1 MKPGRWLIVAAAVI
15 SGCVSPGRS
24 TVPAQPTRTAHGG
37 SSPDYPTT
45 DAGVVTV
52 APVSTGSDVVHIAPD
67 LEHVI
72 WRRMAV
78 DAGEVVVVDSAP
90 PARPAATAA
99 QGCADADRDGVCN
112 DRDRCPDTPAGESV
126 DTHGCACDLS
136 VQLQFQFDSAALTVE
151 DQRSLDRIAAWM
163 KELEFV
169 VAEATGHTDSTGSTE
184 YNQTLSVRRAQATVD
199 YLSARGVTA
208 SRVRVVGAGESSPVA
223 QNSTPDGRAKNRRVV
238 LRRLDC
244 VDGR

>member
-1 MKPGRWLIVAAAVI
+1 MKPGHGFVAAVAVL
-15 SGCVSPGRS
+15 SGCTGPGTS
-24 TVPAQPTRTAHGG
+24 TVRDHPVPAAHRG

-45 DAGVVTV
+45 EAGVVTV
-52 APVSTGSDVVHIAPD
+52 APVMAASDVARIAPD

-78 DAGEVVVVDSAP
+78 QVGTVSAVQSAP
-90 PARPAATAA
+90 PSRTTAMPEP
-99 QGCADADRDGVCN
+99 GCIDADHDGVC
-112 DRDRCPDTPAGESV
+112 DERDRCPNTPAGESI
-126 DTHGCACDLS
+126 DTRGCACDLS
-136 VQLQFQFDSAALTVE
+136 VQLQFEFDSAALTAE
-151 DQRSLDRIAAWM
+151 DQHSLERIAAWM

-169 VAEATGHTDSTGSTE
+169 VAEATGHTDHTGSTQ
-184 YNQTLSVRRAQATVD
+184 YNQALSLRRAQATVD

-208 SRVRVVGAGESSPVA
+208 SRVHVVGAGESSPIA
-223 QNSTPDGRAKNRRVV
+223 SNSTPDGRARNRRVV

>member
-1 MKPGRWLIVAAAVI
+1 
-15 SGCVSPGRS
+15 
-24 TVPAQPTRTAHGG
+24 
-37 SSPDYPTT
+37 
-45 DAGVVTV
+45 
-52 APVSTGSDVVHIAPD
+52 
-67 LEHVI
+67 
-72 WRRMAV
+72 
-78 DAGEVVVVDSAP
+78 
-90 PARPAATAA
+90 
-99 QGCADADRDGVCN
+99 
-112 DRDRCPDTPAGESV
+112 
-126 DTHGCACDLS
+126 
-136 VQLQFQFDSAALTVE
+136 
-151 DQRSLDRIAAWM
+151 M
-163 KELEFV
+163 KELEFM